1 MSKSRFSFNRLSIR
15 KSTLSLAVIP
25 AVLIFVL
32 LTPYNLYERT
42 KDMQHAL
49 QKQGRVL
56 ADQLAQI
63 SEYGLITGNVAYL
76 QDTVEELLLDPEIH
90 SIEILDNKQTK
101 IIVATG
107 RQFDGSGEQLL
118 KFETPV
124 VQKLEPADIFDIVQG
139 ITLSRPSDEVS
150 HSPIV
155 SQRIIGTVRVIL
167 TEKILRSQQQN
178 IIVNGLLLAVV
189 ALLLSALVG
198 QRISVSITKPIGH
211 VLEGVKRIR
220 KGNYKAPIGGV
231 SDNEIGA
238 LALDI
243 DALAAELA
251 DLKRENETHI
261 VDLTKARDAADR
273 ANVSKSDFLALISHE
288 IRSPLNSAF
297 GVVQLLD
304 DTRLNKLQKRYVELA
319 RDSFN
324 HLIYLLDDIIDFS
337 SLDYGEIKIEDSPIN
352 LRELIEQ
359 IRLNYNYVAD
369 KKGLRF
375 DLKCTGD
382 AQLQNKSYYGDPTRV
397 RQILTNILDNAFK
410 YTQQGGVFITADW
423 RQDRKNDLEFT
434 LAVRDTGTGI
444 PQEKFDTIFEM
455 FKQATKISNREH
467 GGAGLGLYIVKRL
480 AELMG
485 GSIQIKS
492 EEDLGSCFTLKLTL
506 NPVQSPLGTKKQES
520 SKNKY
525 TFGRILILEDDW
537 ANQEVLKGLLNHIG
551 IRVDIA
557 NNGKEGIN
565 LFLSNDYDLVFVDCY
580 MPEMDGFEFAKTVR
594 NLEIEHGRKRTPLIA
609 LTASALVSTEEKCLA
624 SGMDDYIAKPYR
636 KFDIYKRITAV
647 YKTEKILNN
656 IILSSKEKE

>member
-1 MSKSRFSFNRLSIR
+1 MNKSRFSFNQLSIR
-15 KSTLSLAVIP
+15 KSTFSLAVIP

-42 KDMQHAL
+42 KDMQQAL

-63 SEYGLITGNVAYL
+63 SEYGLITGNIAYL
-76 QDTVEELLLDPEIH
+76 QDTVEELLLDPEIY
-90 SIEILDNKQTK
+90 SIEILDNRHKK
-101 IIVATG
+101 IIAETG
-107 RQFDGSGEQLL
+107 RQIDGAEELLL

-124 VQKLEPADIFDIVQG
+124 VQKLEREDIFDIVEG
-139 ITLSRPSDEVS
+139 IAFSSSREAARNT
-150 HSPIV
+150 PIV
-155 SQRIIGTVRVIL
+155 SQRIIGKVRVML
-167 TEKILRSQQQN
+167 TEKILHSQQQT
-178 IIVNGLLLAVV
+178 IVANGLILAVI

-198 QRISVSITKPIGH
+198 QRISVSITRPIGQ

-220 KGNYKAPIGGV
+220 KGNYKSPIGSV
-231 SDNEIGA
+231 SENEIGA

-243 DALAAELA
+243 DALAAELTEV
-251 DLKRENETHI
+251 KKENETHI

-304 DTRLNKLQKRYVELA
+304 DTQLNKLQKRYVELA

-337 SLDYGEIKIEDSPIN
+337 SLDYGEIKIEESPID
-352 LRELIEQ
+352 LMKLIEQ
-359 IRLNYNYVAD
+359 IRLNYNYIAD
-369 KKGLRF
+369 KRGLKF
-375 DLKCTGD
+375 DLTCTGD
-382 AQLQNKSYYGDPTRV
+382 TQLQNKTYYGDATRV

-410 YTQQGGVFITADW
+410 YTQQGGVFIAADW
-423 RQDRKNDLEFT
+423 RQNRKKSLEFT
-434 LAVRDTGTGI
+434 LAVRDTGKGI
-444 PQEKFDTIFEM
+444 PQDKLETIFEM
-455 FKQATKISNREH
+455 FKQTSRISNREH

-485 GSIQIKS
+485 GSIHIKS
-492 EEDLGSCFTLKLTL
+492 EVDLGSCLTLKLTL
-506 NPVQSPLGTKKQES
+506 NPVQAVLQANRQKP

-537 ANQEVLKGLLNHIG
+537 ANQEVLKGLLNNIG

-557 NNGKEGIN
+557 NNGKEGID
-565 LFLSNDYDLVFVDCY
+565 LFLNDDYDLVFVDCY

-594 NLEIEHGRKRTPLIA
+594 KLEVEHGRKRIPLIA
-609 LTASALVSTEEKCLA
+609 LTASALAATEEKCLA

-636 KFDIYKRITAV
+636 KFDIYKRISAV
-647 YKTEKILNN
+647 YKTEKILSN
-656 IILSSKEKE
+656 IFSSSKEKD